1 MTYVCSPLS
10 AATRAAM
17 LSNAAKAKNYM
28 GLAEQEF
35 GDRAVAPHAFL
46 PYLLDDGVPQERVLA
61 VEFGKKLLALCTRLV
76 VYGSRVSAGMQGEI
90 AMAEQLGIPIYY
102 RTETGGVRDAM

>member
-1 MTYVCSPLS
+1 MKKKVAS
-10 AATRAAM
+10 AIS
-17 LSNAAKAKNYM
+17 LVI
-28 GLAEQEF
+28 LI
-35 GDRAVAPHAFL
+35 L
-46 PYLLDDGVPQERVLA
+46 I
-61 VEFGKKLLALCTRLV
+61 V

>member
-1 MTYVCSPLS
+1 MKRS
-10 AATRAAM
+10 APRIIPDMNIITT
-17 LSNAAKAKNYM
+17 
-28 GLAEQEF
+28 EH
-35 GDRAVAPHAFL
+35 V
-46 PYLLDDGVPQERVLA
+46 
-61 VEFGKKLLALCTRLV
+61 KKLLALCTRLV

>member
-10 AATRAAM
+10 AATRAEM

-28 GLAEQEF
+28 GLAEREF

-46 PYLLDDGVPQERVLA
+46 PYLLDDGVPEERTLA

-90 AMAEQLGIPIYY
+90 AMAERLGIPIYY

>member
-1 MTYVCSPLS
+1 
-10 AATRAAM
+10 M
-17 LSNAAKAKNYM
+17 LSTVGGHKSGNALQCGQGKELYGA
-28 GLAEQEF
+28 GRT
-35 GDRAVAPHAFL
+35 GVWGSRCCSHAFL
-46 PYLLDDGVPQERVLA
+46 PYLLDDGVPEERALA